1 MYVPRDG
8 DYPFEEEGGGEGFK
22 VEGANGLEGSL
33 GQQARFDKAAFEG
46 VGGASRGA
54 EEDS

>member
-8 DYPFEEEGGGEGFK
+8 DYPFDREGGGEGFRAK
-22 VEGANGLEGSL
+22 GANGLEENL

-46 VGGASRGA
+46 VGGAS
-54 EEDS
+54 